1 MKSCFERNVQV
12 ILVQE
17 KDISK
22 GGCEFET
29 FFAKA
34 PEELLQ
40 PPISLFDEI
49 AIPLYNE
56 EHYRVVSI
64 RQILLKM
71 GGVEVETRRRSF
83 LKGSNRS
90 SNTGSIFSSLF
101 GRSLSNGSIFE
112 RSSKSLSNS

>member
-1 MKSCFERNVQV
+1 MCKSFLYKRKIFQRVAV
-12 ILVQE
+12 
-17 KDISK
+17 K
-22 GGCEFET
+22 FET

-101 GRSLSNGSIFE
+101 GISLSNGSIFE